1 MGLKVVSVALMS
13 RSDVGEPVDGV
24 LVVVAEDGEVT
35 LVEVASEPA
44 AAAHRREGGDGA
56 RVVDQAGES
65 LDGHRHDV
73 AQLAVAEAAREA
85 EMSKSKVKPNSM
97 NALLYLLLCC
107 SCVVLVVNRV

>member
-1 MGLKVVSVALMS
+1 MLLRYILWTVV
-13 RSDVGEPVDGV
+13 RSDLDEPVDGI

-35 LVEVASEPA
+35 LVEVAAEPA

-73 AQLAVAEAAREA
+73 ALLAVAGGSPRG
-85 EMSKSKVKPNSM
+85 
-97 NALLYLLLCC
+97 
-107 SCVVLVVNRV
+107 